1 MISNYQR
8 LTLSVKEAAVVIVVL
23 QDASV
28 ACAEVSVKIDD
39 TEQREWVKDQACIL
53 LSVSQRIRELF
64 EQ

>member
-8 LTLSVKEAAVVIVVL
+8 LTPSVKEAELVIVVL

-28 ACAEVSVKIDD
+28 AYAEATVKIDD
-39 TEQREWVKDQACIL
+39 TEQREWVKDRACIL